1 MDQRV
6 RDPLIAATYSAGCVI
21 WGTCPAPDS
30 VLTSAP
36 LDDFG
41 RSCDDPREEGRAL
54 VTLRE
59 EDGKPYAARPPLD
72 TGRPL
77 MLTACV

>member
-36 LDDFG
+36 
-41 RSCDDPREEGRAL
+41 SMTSAGRAMIL
-54 VTLRE
+54 EKKGGLY
-59 EDGKPYAARPPLD
+59 PA
-72 TGRPL
+72 
-77 MLTACV
+77 